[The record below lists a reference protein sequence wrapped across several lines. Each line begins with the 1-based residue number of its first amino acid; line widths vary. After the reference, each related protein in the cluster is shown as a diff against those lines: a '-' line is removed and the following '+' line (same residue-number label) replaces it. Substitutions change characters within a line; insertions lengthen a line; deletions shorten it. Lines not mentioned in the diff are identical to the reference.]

1 MLNSRSIS
9 RMKVNASKTGAW
21 RNLNKLVT
29 FHCFL
34 FRKGWILCYKF
45 YFHSRW
51 FQWRTSKSKFQQVVT
66 NIIYLDQ
73 LMGFLV
79 VLSIYK
85 LISYYST
92 FCIEIFIF
100 FHFASFCSPYAL
112 RRVNDQLMLL
122 ERAFISDRWKD
133 DNNVMYPWVQFF

>member
-1 MLNSRSIS
+1 
-9 RMKVNASKTGAW
+9 
-21 RNLNKLVT
+21 
-29 FHCFL
+29 
-34 FRKGWILCYKF
+34 
-45 YFHSRW
+45 
-51 FQWRTSKSKFQQVVT
+51 
-66 NIIYLDQ
+66 
-73 LMGFLV
+73 MGFLV

-85 LISYYST
+85 LIFYYST

-133 DNNVMYPWVQFF
+133 DNNMMYP